1 MKNIFYAFLVIVGLS
16 SCTKELDTAAKSNS
30 KWVLV
35 AWPGKALPTTAQATL
50 NISEGNR
57 IGGKAFCNTYGGN
70 ASFNGNSIQ
79 FSQFFSTKMY
89 CNELSEAEAKF
100 TADLES
106 VNAGKVSG
114 GKLSLMKDGQVLMV
128 FSRAQ

>member
-1 MKNIFYAFLVIVGLS
+1 MKNLFYAFLVIVGLS
-16 SCTKELDTAAKSNS
+16 SCAKELDTAAKSNS

-35 AWPGKALPTTAQATL
+35 EWPGKTLPTTAQATL

-79 FSQFFSTKMY
+79 FSQLFGTKMY
-89 CNELSEAEAKF
+89 CDELSDAETKF
-100 TADLES
+100 TADLGS
-106 VNAGKVSG
+106 VNSGKVSG
-114 GKLSLMKDGQVLMV
+114 GKLTLMKDGQVLMV
-128 FSRAQ
+128 FSRAE